1 MLKNKKET
9 ILITGSE
16 GFIGKN
22 LEMRFKKNNQR
33 ILYFN
38 KNNNESELKDLI
50 DKSTVIFHLA
60 GVNRNNDNLFDEVN
74 FKLTKKI
81 CDQIIESQKSAKK

>member
-1 MLKNKKET
+1 MQNQIFHLLNKMLKNKKET

-22 LEMRFKKNNQR
+22 LEMRFKENNQR

-38 KNNNESELKDLI
+38 KNNNESELKILLI
-50 DKSTVIFHLA
+50 
-60 GVNRNNDNLFDEVN
+60 NR
-74 FKLTKKI
+74 
-81 CDQIIESQKSAKK
+81 Q